1 MGQTQFFP
9 LKSLPSWAGARD
21 RRKGGIRIPG
31 LEILEFVP
39 PLPLHPA
46 CAWADRGSRQNEADE
61 KVSFENNGKI
71 VKKQP
76 TGRLEITQ

>member
-1 MGQTQFFP
+1 MGQTSFFP
-9 LKSLPSWAGARD
+9 LKSFHSWTGARD
-21 RRKGGIRIPG
+21 RRGGIRIPG

-61 KVSFENNGKI
+61 KVSFVNNGKI
-71 VKKQP
+71 VKQQP